1 MICGNFC
8 MGGLFLGN
16 KGQQRHGQVVLHVL
30 TRVLILEL
38 VELVVHLF
46 GHCSHRLFIF
56 GFYLQPVCSVAY
68 RQVYRNQI
76 LHFRNI
82 YITILLGFPSRVKMV
97 KFAVKRKKTFIPGKV
112 LFAGKG

>member
-8 MGGLFLGN
+8 MGGLFFGN

-38 VELVVHLF
+38 VELVGHLF
-46 GHCSHRLFIF
+46 GHFSHGLLIF

-76 LHFRNI
+76 LHFLDI
-82 YITILLGFPSRVKMV
+82 YIFYYHPFRISLKSEDGEKDLMLVSQ
-97 KFAVKRKKTFIPGKV
+97 
-112 LFAGKG
+112 